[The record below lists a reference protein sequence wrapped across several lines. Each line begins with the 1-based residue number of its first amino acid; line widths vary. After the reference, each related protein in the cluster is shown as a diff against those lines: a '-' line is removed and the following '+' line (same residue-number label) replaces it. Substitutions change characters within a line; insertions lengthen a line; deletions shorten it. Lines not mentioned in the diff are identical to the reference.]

1 MKTVR
6 QWIWLLL
13 AFGVVLFFIGF
24 SFMRY
29 AIYNSHSQVE
39 AELMHTVGERAEK
52 MSDQLLRMDA
62 AAGPVCFYL
71 KKDMSIV
78 KQREAAEALKSTTGA
93 YLVVI
98 SDQSGC
104 GYASNHATV
113 SIGETDYFQKMKEK
127 TGTGYYYTKD
137 DGITDAQAIVT
148 AVPFD
153 VTDDHTDYI
162 IMYLD
167 KKKWISIASS
177 GRFRNELDTVINQSG
192 DVIATSAPAHPFVK
206 DGSLWDNLHDTSLS
220 VGQVNS
226 YIVRH
231 VSEVLK
237 AEGGV
242 VLIEAPLMINDW
254 ALTTGIDESLLNKMY
269 AQEWQQ
275 TQTMLLNL
283 LVAIICFTVIVTVM
297 LILERKKNS
306 AVHEGL
312 KEKAETD
319 SLTGLLNKASTE
331 RAIRKYMMHNQGKK
345 GLLFLLDVDNFKG
358 INDTLG
364 HAFGDEALR
373 EFGFRASMLFRSSD
387 ISGRIGGDEFMI
399 FLKDIPEEM
408 MEEETHKLEEFI
420 AHFSAGNGYIRHEV
434 TASVGGALFPR
445 DGDTFEKLYEAADRA
460 LYQSKNHG
468 KSKVTMAG

>member
-39 AELMHTVGERAEK
+39 ADLMDTVGERAEK

-98 SDQSGC
+98 SDQSGH

-113 SIGETDYFQKMKEK
+113 SIGGTDYFQKMKEK

-137 DGITDAQAIVT
+137 DGVTDAQAIVT

-153 VTDDHTDYI
+153 VTDEHADYI

-167 KKKWISIASS
+167 KKKWVSIASS

-192 DVIATSAPAHPFVK
+192 DVIATSAPAHPFVR
-206 DGSLWDNLHDTSLS
+206 DGSLWDNLHDTNLS
-220 VGQVNS
+220 VGQANS
-226 YIVRH
+226 YVVRH
-231 VSEVLK
+231 VSEVFK
-237 AEGGV
+237 AEGGI

-254 ALTTGIDESLLNKMY
+254 ALTTGIDESLLDKMY

-275 TQTMLLNL
+275 TQKMLLNL
-283 LVAIICFTVIVTVM
+283 LVAVICFTVIVTVM

-306 AVHEGL
+306 VVHEGL
-312 KEKAETD
+312 KEKAEKD

-331 RAIRKYMMHNQGKK
+331 RAIRKYIAHNQGKN

-408 MEEETHKLEEFI
+408 MEEETHKLAEFI

-445 DGDTFEKLYEAADRA
+445 DGDTFEKLYEAADKA
-460 LYQSKNHG
+460 LYQSKNQG
-468 KSKVTMAG
+468 KSKVTMTG